1 MLVCAGL
8 MFVPRSLQVC
18 LLDEYSSE
26 EKCAE
31 MAEECYGTYRKEKCV
46 ERIRACLHQDSHVD
60 HGDCVAV
67 AQSCLYEEEE
77 EKVHQDCVQ
86 QIPLCLPYNT
96 EVIKSVLC
104 TPYS

>member
-1 MLVCAGL
+1 M
-8 MFVPRSLQVC
+8 C

-46 ERIRACLHQDSHVD
+46 ARIRSCLRQPGNHP
-60 HGDCVAV
+60 GDCVEV
-67 AQSCLYEEEE
+67 AQTCLYEEEE
-77 EKVHQDCVQ
+77 VHHECVH

-96 EVIKSVLC
+96 QVVNFVLC
-104 TPYS
+104 TAYTI